1 MCFEPLNLQNT
12 TAFYTK
18 ENLSEMKFSEIYNI
32 FILSTYII
40 FVDNNKLVMNVLY
53 FFEQKDI
60 EEVTQ
65 KISLLKENFV
75 NYSINF
81 NYFIV

>member
-1 MCFEPLNLQNT
+1 MFPKHIKEFLFEQLLKHKWDAADIYFNT
-12 TAFYTK
+12 
-18 ENLSEMKFSEIYNI
+18 
-32 FILSTYII
+32 I